1 MAVILV
7 VDDEPVVLRSVAGA
21 LHHAGFSVLSAP
33 SPREALHIGAT
44 HSGAID
50 LMICDVLM
58 PDLTGP
64 RLAEQFLRLHP
75 ETKLLFMAGLPD
87 HPEVREFIIAPCHA
101 FLAKPFLPRD
111 LVAKVNSLLNT
122 PPPLALTAGM

>member
-21 LHHAGFSVLSAP
+21 LHHAGFSVLTAN
-33 SPREALHIGAT
+33 SPHEALHIGIT
-44 HSGAID
+44 HAAAID

-58 PDLTGP
+58 PELTGP
-64 RLAEQFLRLHP
+64 QLAEKFAFLHP

-87 HPEVREFIIAPCHA
+87 HPEVREFILAPRRA

-111 LVAKVNSLLNT
+111 LVAKVNSLLT
-122 PPPLALTAGM
+122 PPPLALTAGI